1 MSWGEN
7 GRGQLGDGTTTPS
20 PFPVRAD
27 LEPGSPVVEIAGGT
41 AHVLARLQNG
51 QVYAWG
57 ADGAGQLGFEAGD
70 EPWEQC
76 GEGGACSTVPQQV
89 YALSHVVQIAPA
101 ENASLVL
108 EERAD
113 ATRVVYSF
121 GSTGHDEL
129 FGLGN
134 VPYETTSTPT
144 PITSIG
150 PVRSISASLTTAVA
164 LLEHEPGRA
173 PVLNAVPEQL
183 GLHVTWDV
191 PSTAYKL
198 RYRPAGT
205 REFSVP
211 EEAHCHAPCE
221 VTLTGLRPEP
231 YEVTLKSPEGREGRE
246 KIRRVKRTPLPAS
259 GAPVNTTPPT
269 VTGAPATET
278 GKLAAGPEADGG
290 PRRMDQPPARVHLRL
305 AALQRPRRRRRQR
318 RRGHRM
324 RTDHQR
330 SAGNP
335 GHLQHLRT
343 RAGRRRQ
350 DDRRRWSARP
360 TPTASAWRAP
370 KRNSCSRK
378 AKKPNRR
385 PPVHRRADASPGWP
399 SKGIS

>member
-7 GRGQLGDGTTTPS
+7 ARGQLGNGTTTPS

-27 LEPGSPVVEIAGGT
+27 LEPGSPVMEIAGGT

-164 LLEHEPGRA
+164 LLEQQPGRA
-173 PVLNAVPEQL
+173 PVLNAVPR
-183 GLHVTWDV
+183 
-191 PSTAYKL
+191 TARACTSPGTCPPAPTSSATARPGRANSASPKK
-198 RYRPAGT
+198 RPA
-205 REFSVP
+205 
-211 EEAHCHAPCE
+211 
-221 VTLTGLRPEP
+221 
-231 YEVTLKSPEGREGRE
+231 
-246 KIRRVKRTPLPAS
+246 
-259 GAPVNTTPPT
+259 TPPAKSRSP
-269 VTGAPATET
+269 GC
-278 GKLAAGPEADGG
+278 GPN
-290 PRRMDQPPARVHLRL
+290 
-305 AALQRPRRRRRQR
+305 
-318 RRGHRM
+318 
-324 RTDHQR
+324 RTKSR
-330 SAGNP
+330 S
-335 GHLQHLRT
+335 
-343 RAGRRRQ
+343 
-350 DDRRRWSARP
+350 
-360 TPTASAWRAP
+360 RAP
-370 KRNSCSRK
+370 KAGK
-378 AKKPNRR
+378 AGKRSAASNAPRCPR
-385 PPVHRRADASPGWP
+385 PARP
-399 SKGIS
+399 